1 MTLPRLRVPFSVLLI
16 LLIAMI
22 CAALSTVAYKLANEA
37 SNLTATQ
44 HTLNMST
51 DTVQS
56 IQGMLSSAKLVT
68 RLTSHS
74 TLTQQKD
81 LESRLSQ
88 LGFIKEAL
96 YDSPTI
102 SAIFIGYAT
111 GDFFLVRVVRDEQ
124 HAVALKLRSDTRF
137 IVQSIEH
144 TDITRATPGSINA
157 NSNGRFIYFDQNLK
171 LISQNDRPDYAKAYD
186 ARTRGWY
193 KSAVATNE
201 LVTSAP
207 YVFFTDGKLGKT
219 LSIKS
224 PDGQSVVGVDIT
236 LDTLNDIIKS
246 KRITPGT
253 HSAIVNDE
261 GFVIALDYE
270 KKLTSSV
277 ASDNR
282 PPEPSASAHSST
294 DSTLQTT
301 LTTVQLKDLR
311 AMNVPILSTAMSV
324 FHKRDNAKP
333 VLENFTV
340 DSIAWRTSIS
350 PLNVEGV
357 YPLYLLIA
365 SPDHELLAN
374 SHEIRRRG
382 IFLAI
387 IISLCSLPIGYLLI
401 SRPLKKL
408 TNSIQGMM
416 EFGEHS
422 AAIKTSFIT
431 ELSTLG
437 LAINRL
443 RQTILAFTSYAP
455 RDLVRDLV
463 KSGAGIQVGGESRYL
478 TILFTDLKDFSALSE
493 TTPSQELLQRVSLY
507 LELMTLAIKEEQGT
521 VDKFIGDAVM
531 AFWGAPVLD
540 QDHAYHACVA
550 AFKGQ
555 RRMVTLNARLIAE
568 NKPPLTV
575 RIGIHTDAVLV
586 GNIGSMERLSYTVMG
601 DGVNIAS
608 RLEGINKNYGTKICV
623 SQAVYKAAGER
634 LWLRPIDK
642 IRVKGRE
649 SEFLIYELLG
659 VRDGSS
665 ETQATE
671 TEQALCKVT
680 ERAYAFYSAKRYTEA
695 LCAYQELVDRY
706 DDALAKVMIAQ
717 CQANIG
723 SALSNPVHIEQ

>member
-22 CAALSTVAYKLANEA
+22 SAALSVVSYKLANEA
-37 SNLTATQ
+37 SNLTASQ
-44 HTLNMST
+44 HTLSMST
-51 DTVQS
+51 ETLQS
-56 IQGMLSSAKLVT
+56 IRRMLSSARLVT

-74 TLTQQKD
+74 SLTQQED

-96 YDSPTI
+96 SDSPTI

-111 GDFFLVRVVRDEQ
+111 GDFFLVRVVRDQQ
-124 HAVALKLRSDTRF
+124 HSVSLKLHPDTRL
-137 IVQSIEH
+137 IVQSIEY
-144 TDITRATPGSINA
+144 TDIDQATAGGAAA
-157 NSNGRFIYFDQNLK
+157 NVHGRFIYFDKDLK
-171 LISQNDRPDYAKAYD
+171 QISQTYRPDYAKSYD

-193 KSAVATNE
+193 KSADASSD
-201 LVTSAP
+201 LVTSPP
-207 YVFFTDGKLGKT
+207 YAFFTDGKLGQT

-224 PDGQSVVGVDIT
+224 SDGRSIVGVDIS

-253 HSAIVNDE
+253 HSAIVNDD
-261 GFVIALDYE
+261 GFVIALDYDNNPPVSTSTGNHTPKPSSSAQSAIGSASQTIMTTPQLKGLRE
-270 KKLTSSV
+270 LDIPIFSSV
-277 ASDNR
+277 M
-282 PPEPSASAHSST
+282 SA
-294 DSTLQTT
+294 
-301 LTTVQLKDLR
+301 
-311 AMNVPILSTAMSV
+311 
-324 FHKRDNAKP
+324 FHKRDSTKP
-333 VLENFTV
+333 VLTNFTV
-340 DSIAWRTSIS
+340 DSNVWRTSTS
-350 PLNVEGV
+350 PLHIEGAA
-357 YPLYLLIA
+357 PFYLLIA

-374 SHEIRRRG
+374 AHEIRRRG

-387 IISLCSLPIGYLLI
+387 IVSLCSLPVGYLLI

-408 TNSIQGMM
+408 TTNIQGMM
-416 EFGEHS
+416 EFREDS
-422 AAIKTSFIT
+422 APIKTSFIS

-443 RQTILAFTSYAP
+443 RQTILAFTAYVP

-463 KSGAGIQVGGESRYL
+463 KSGAKIQVGGESRYL
-478 TILFTDLKDFSALSE
+478 TILFTDLKDFSAMSE
-493 TTPSQELLQRVSLY
+493 STPSRELLQRVSYY
-507 LELMTLAIKEEQGT
+507 LELMTLAIKEEAGT

-540 QDHAYHACVA
+540 QHHAYHACVA

-555 RRMVTLNARLIAE
+555 RRMVSLNARLLSDK
-568 NKPPLTV
+568 KPPLTV

-586 GNIGSMERLSYTVMG
+586 GNIGSVERLSYTVMG

-608 RLEGINKNYGTKICV
+608 RLEGINKNYGTNICV
-623 SQAVYKAAGER
+623 SHSVYKEAGER

-659 VRDGSS
+659 IRDGSS

-671 TEQALCKVT
+671 TEQALCELT
-680 ERAYAFYSAKRYTEA
+680 EQAYALYTTKRYTEA
-695 LCAYQELVDRY
+695 LSAYQDIVERF
-706 DDALAKVMIAQ
+706 DDTLAKVMSEQ
-717 CQANIG
+717 CQANMTVEG
-723 SALSNPVHIEQ
+723 SILTQPL

>member
-1 MTLPRLRVPFSVLLI
+1 M
-16 LLIAMI
+16 
-22 CAALSTVAYKLANEA
+22 LSTAR
-37 SNLTATQ
+37 
-44 HTLNMST
+44 
-51 DTVQS
+51 
-56 IQGMLSSAKLVT
+56 LVT

-74 TLTQQKD
+74 TLTQQED

-96 YDSPTI
+96 LDSPTI

-111 GDFFLVRVVRDEQ
+111 GDFFLVRVVRDLQ
-124 HAVALKLRSDTRF
+124 HSISLKLHPDTRL
-137 IVQSIEH
+137 IVQSIEY
-144 TDITRATPGSINA
+144 TDIDQTSAGSAAA
-157 NSNGRFIYFDQNLK
+157 NVHGRFIYFDKDLK
-171 LISQNDRPDYAKAYD
+171 QISQSYRPDYAKSYD

-193 KSAVATNE
+193 KSADATRE
-201 LVTSAP
+201 LVTSPP
-207 YVFFTDGKLGKT
+207 YAFFTDGKLGQT

-224 PDGQSVVGVDIT
+224 SDGRSIVGVDIS

-261 GFVIALDYE
+261 GFVIALDYNNDPPVS
-270 KKLTSSV
+270 TST
-277 ASDNR
+277 DNHT
-282 PPEPSASAHSST
+282 PKPNSSTQNSIGSAS
-294 DSTLQTT
+294 QTIM
-301 LTTVQLKDLR
+301 TTPQLKGLR
-311 AMNVPILSTAMSV
+311 ELNIPIFSSIMSV
-324 FHKRDNAKP
+324 FHERDSTKP
-333 VLENFTV
+333 VLTNFTV
-340 DSIAWRTSIS
+340 DSNVWRTSTS
-350 PLNVEGV
+350 PLHIDDAA
-357 YPLYLLIA
+357 PFYLLIA

-374 SHEIRRRG
+374 AHEIRRRG

-387 IISLCSLPIGYLLI
+387 IVSLCSLPIGYLLI

-408 TNSIQGMM
+408 TTNIQGMM
-416 EFGEHS
+416 EFREDS
-422 AAIKTSFIT
+422 APIKTSFIS

-443 RQTILAFTSYAP
+443 RQTILAFTAYVP

-463 KSGAGIQVGGESRYL
+463 KSGAKIQVGGESRYL

-493 TTPSQELLQRVSLY
+493 NTPSRELLQRVSYY
-507 LELMTLAIKEEQGT
+507 LELMTLAIKEEAGT

-540 QDHAYHACVA
+540 QHHAYHACVA

-555 RRMVTLNARLIAE
+555 RRMVSLNARLLAE
-568 NKPPLTV
+568 KKPPLTV

-586 GNIGSMERLSYTVMG
+586 GNIGSVERLSYTVMG
-601 DGVNIAS
+601 DGVNISS
-608 RLEGINKNYGTKICV
+608 RLEGINKNYGTNICV
-623 SQAVYKAAGER
+623 SHSVYKEAGER

-659 VRDGSS
+659 IRDGSS

-671 TEQALCKVT
+671 TEQALCELT
-680 ERAYAFYSAKRYTEA
+680 EQAYALYAAKRYTEA
-695 LCAYQELVDRY
+695 LSAYQDIVERF
-706 DDALAKVMIAQ
+706 DDTLAQVMCEQ
-717 CQANIG
+717 CQ
-723 SALSNPVHIEQ
+723 SYLTIEG

>member
-1 MTLPRLRVPFSVLLI
+1 MTLPRVRIPFSVLLI
-16 LLIAMI
+16 LLIASVSS
-22 CAALSTVAYKLANEA
+22 ALSIVAHTMAIEA

-44 HTLNMST
+44 QTLSVST
-51 DTVQS
+51 DTLQS
-56 IQGMLSSAKLVT
+56 IQRMLSSARLVT

-74 TLTQQKD
+74 TLTQQED

-111 GDFFLVRVVRDEQ
+111 GDFFLVRVVRDQQ
-124 HAVALKLRSDTRF
+124 HSVALKLHPDTRF
-137 IVQSIEH
+137 VVQSIEY
-144 TDITRATPGSINA
+144 TDIDQASPGSAAA
-157 NSNGRFIYFDQNLK
+157 NVHGRFIYFDQDLK
-171 LISQNDRPDYAKAYD
+171 QISQSYRPDYAKSYD
-186 ARTRGWY
+186 PRTRGWY
-193 KSAVATNE
+193 KTAAATSD

-207 YVFFTDGKLGKT
+207 YVFFTDGKLGQT

-224 PDGQSVVGVDIT
+224 PDGQSIIGVDIS

-253 HSAIVNDE
+253 HSAIVNDD
-261 GFVIALDYE
+261 GFVLALDYGQKSSSATAAGE
-270 KKLTSSV
+270 GNQAPKTNAVVSTTSAPM
-277 ASDNR
+277 AS
-282 PPEPSASAHSST
+282 PAVP
-294 DSTLQTT
+294 
-301 LTTVQLKDLR
+301 QLKSLR
-311 AMNVPILSTAMSV
+311 EYNVPIFSTVMSL
-324 FHKRDNAKP
+324 FHQRDKTKP
-333 VLENFTV
+333 VLTDFNV
-340 DSIAWRTSIS
+340 DGTAWRTSTS
-350 PLNVEGV
+350 PLNIEGAS
-357 YPLYLLIA
+357 PFYLLIA

-374 SHEIRRRG
+374 AHEIRQRG

-387 IISLCSLPIGYLLI
+387 VISLCSLPIGYLLI

-408 TNSIQGMM
+408 TNNIQGMM
-416 EFGEHS
+416 EFNEKSG
-422 AAIKTSFIT
+422 AIKTSFIS

-443 RQTILAFTSYAP
+443 RQAILAFTAYVP
-455 RDLVRDLV
+455 RELVRDLV
-463 KSGAGIQVGGESRYL
+463 KSGAEIQVGGESRYL

-493 TTPSQELLQRVSLY
+493 TTPSRELLQRVSYY
-507 LELMTLAIKEEQGT
+507 LELMTLAVKEEDGT

-540 QDHAYHACVA
+540 QHHAYHACVA

-555 RRMVTLNARLIAE
+555 RRMVALNARLVAE
-568 NKPPLTV
+568 KKTPLTV

-586 GNIGSMERLSYTVMG
+586 GNIGSLERLSYTVMG

-623 SQAVYKAAGER
+623 SHSVYKEAGER
-634 LWLRPIDK
+634 LWLRPIEK

-659 VRDGSS
+659 IRDGSE
-665 ETQATE
+665 ETQATA
-671 TEQALCKVT
+671 TEQALCELT
-680 ERAYAFYSAKRYTEA
+680 EQAYALYAAQRYTEA
-695 LCAYQELVDRY
+695 LSCYLEIAEQF
-706 DDALAKVMIAQ
+706 DDILAKVMAEQ
-717 CQANIG
+717 CQANMTLV
-723 SALSNPVHIEQ
+723 S

>member
-1 MTLPRLRVPFSVLLI
+1 MNLPRLRIPFSVLLI
-16 LLIAMI
+16 LLIVMI
-22 CAALSTVAYKLANEA
+22 SAALSIVAYKLADEA
-37 SNLTATQ
+37 SNLSATQ
-44 HTLNMST
+44 HTLSMST

-56 IQGMLSSAKLVT
+56 IQGILSSAKIVT

-74 TLTQQKD
+74 TLTQQKN

-96 YDSPTI
+96 YDSPTV
-102 SAIFIGYAT
+102 SSIFIGYAT

-124 HAVALKLRSDTRF
+124 HAVALKLHADTRF
-137 IVQSIEH
+137 IVQSIEY
-144 TDITRATPGSINA
+144 
-157 NSNGRFIYFDQNLK
+157 SNVNQAIPETIETNVQGRFIYLDRNLK
-171 LISQNDRPDYAKAYD
+171 LISQSYRPDYAKAYD

-193 KSAVATNE
+193 NSAVTTNE

-207 YVFFTDGKLGKT
+207 YVFFTDGKLGQT

-253 HSAIVNDE
+253 YSAIVNDE
-261 GFVIALDYE
+261 GLVIALDYE
-270 KKLTSSV
+270 KERSSSTASNSHTS
-277 ASDNR
+277 
-282 PPEPSASAHSST
+282 EPSTSAHSSP
-294 DSTLQTT
+294 DSALQTSLAT
-301 LTTVQLKDLR
+301 QQLKDLR
-311 AMNVPILSTAMSV
+311 TANVPIFSTIMSV
-324 FHKRDNAKP
+324 FDKRDKTKP

-340 DSIAWRTSIS
+340 DTVAWRTSTS

-365 SPDHELLAN
+365 SPAHELLAN
-374 SHEIRRRG
+374 AHEIRRRG

-387 IISLCSLPIGYLLI
+387 IISLCSLPLGYLLI

-408 TNSIQGMM
+408 TNNIQGMM
-416 EFGEHS
+416 EFSEHS

-443 RQTILAFTSYAP
+443 RQTILAFTSYVP

-463 KSGAGIQVGGESRYL
+463 KSGADIQVGGESRYL

-493 TTPSQELLQRVSLY
+493 TTPARELLQRVSYY
-507 LELMTLAIKEEQGT
+507 LGLMTLAIKEEEGT

-540 QDHAYHACVA
+540 QHHAYHACVA

-555 RRMVTLNARLIAE
+555 RRMVTLNARLISE

-586 GNIGSMERLSYTVMG
+586 GNIGSTERLSYTVMG

-623 SQAVYKAAGER
+623 SHSVFKEAGER

-649 SEFLIYELLG
+649 GEFLIYELLG
-659 VRDGSS
+659 IRDGSV

-671 TEQALCKVT
+671 TEQALCELT
-680 ERAYAFYSAKRYTEA
+680 ERAYTLYAAKRDSEA
-695 LCAYQELVDRY
+695 LAAYQELVDRF
-706 DDALAKVMIAQ
+706 DDTLAKVMITQ
-717 CQANIG
+717 CQANMTIEKTK
-723 SALSNPVHIEQ
+723 HIVT

>member
-1 MTLPRLRVPFSVLLI
+1 
-16 LLIAMI
+16 MI
-22 CAALSTVAYKLANEA
+22 SAALSVVFYKMANEA
-37 SNLTATQ
+37 SNLTASQ
-44 HTLNMST
+44 NTLSMST
-51 DTVQS
+51 ETLQS
-56 IQGMLSSAKLVT
+56 IRRMLSSARLVT

-74 TLTQQKD
+74 TLTQQED

-96 YDSPTI
+96 TDSPTI
-102 SAIFIGYAT
+102 SAIFIGYTT
-111 GDFFLVRVVRDEQ
+111 GDFFLVRVVRDQ
-124 HAVALKLRSDTRF
+124 QQAVALKAHPDTRF
-137 IVQSIEH
+137 VVQSIEH
-144 TDITRATPGSINA
+144 TDIDQGTASSTEA
-157 NSNGRFIYFDQNLK
+157 NVHGRFIYFDQDLK
-171 LISQNDRPDYAKAYD
+171 QISQSYRPDYAKSYD
-186 ARTRGWY
+186 PRTRGWY

-207 YVFFTDGKLGKT
+207 YAFFTDGKLGQT

-224 PDGQSVVGVDIT
+224 TDGQSVIGVDIS
-236 LDTLNDIIKS
+236 LDTLNEIIKS

-253 HSAIVNDE
+253 HSAIVNDD
-261 GFVIALDYE
+261 GFVIALDYDRN
-270 KKLTSSV
+270 LSSSK
-277 ASDNR
+277 APGNQTPGPRTNTQNSTG
-282 PPEPSASAHSST
+282 SA
-294 DSTLQTT
+294 LQTSLAT
-301 LTTVQLKDLR
+301 PQLTGLREMNIPIFSTV
-311 AMNVPILSTAMSV
+311 MSV
-324 FHKRDNAKP
+324 FHKRDQTKP
-333 VLENFTV
+333 ILTNFTV
-340 DSIAWRTSIS
+340 DSIDWRTSTS
-350 PLNVEGV
+350 PLYTEGTA
-357 YPLYLLIA
+357 PFYLVIA

-374 SHEIRRRG
+374 AHEIRRRG
-382 IFLAI
+382 IWLAI

-408 TNSIQGMM
+408 TTNIQGMM
-416 EFGEHS
+416 EFRENS
-422 AAIKTSFIT
+422 APIKTSFIT

-443 RQTILAFTSYAP
+443 RQTILAFTAYVP

-463 KSGAGIQVGGESRYL
+463 NSGAEIQVGGESRYL

-493 TTPSQELLQRVSLY
+493 ITPSRELLQRVSYY
-507 LELMTLAIKEEQGT
+507 LELMTLAIKEEDGT

-540 QDHAYHACVA
+540 QHHAYHACVA

-555 RRMVTLNARLIAE
+555 RRMVTLNERLISE

-575 RIGIHTDAVLV
+575 RIGVHTDAVLV
-586 GNIGSMERLSYTVMG
+586 GNIGSVERLSYTVMG

-623 SQAVYKAAGER
+623 SHSVYKEAGER

-659 VRDGSS
+659 IRDGSG

-671 TEQALCKVT
+671 TEQALCAST
-680 ERAYAFYSAKRYTEA
+680 EQAYALYAAKRYQEA
-695 LCAYQELVDRY
+695 LSAYQDIAERF
-706 DDALAKVMIAQ
+706 DDTLSRVMSEQ
-717 CQANIG
+717 CQ
-723 SALSNPVHIEQ
+723 SYLTIEG

>member
-1 MTLPRLRVPFSVLLI
+1 MTLPRVRIPFSVLLI
-16 LLIAMI
+16 LLIASVSS
-22 CAALSTVAYKLANEA
+22 ALSIVAHTMAIEA

-44 HTLNMST
+44 QTLSVST
-51 DTVQS
+51 DTLQS
-56 IQGMLSSAKLVT
+56 IQRMLSSARLVT

-74 TLTQQKD
+74 TLTQQED

-111 GDFFLVRVVRDEQ
+111 GDFFLVRVVRDQQ
-124 HAVALKLRSDTRF
+124 HSVALKLHPDTRF
-137 IVQSIEH
+137 VVQSIEY
-144 TDITRATPGSINA
+144 TDIDQASPGSAAA
-157 NSNGRFIYFDQNLK
+157 NVHGRFIYFDQDLK
-171 LISQNDRPDYAKAYD
+171 QISQSYRPDYAKSYD
-186 ARTRGWY
+186 PRTRGWY
-193 KSAVATNE
+193 KTAAATSA

-207 YVFFTDGKLGKT
+207 YVFFTDGKLGQT

-224 PDGQSVVGVDIT
+224 PDGQSIIGVDIS

-253 HSAIVNDE
+253 HSAIVNDD
-261 GFVIALDYE
+261 GFVLALDYGQKSSSATAAGE
-270 KKLTSSV
+270 GNQAPKTNAVVSTTSAPM
-277 ASDNR
+277 AS
-282 PPEPSASAHSST
+282 PAVP
-294 DSTLQTT
+294 
-301 LTTVQLKDLR
+301 QLKSLR
-311 AMNVPILSTAMSV
+311 EYNVPIFSTVMSL
-324 FHKRDNAKP
+324 FHQRDKTKP
-333 VLENFTV
+333 VLTDFNV
-340 DSIAWRTSIS
+340 DGTAWRTSTS
-350 PLNVEGV
+350 PLNIEGAS
-357 YPLYLLIA
+357 PFYLLIA

-374 SHEIRRRG
+374 AHEIRQRG

-387 IISLCSLPIGYLLI
+387 VISLCSLPIGYLLI

-408 TNSIQGMM
+408 TNNIQGMM
-416 EFGEHS
+416 EFNEKSG
-422 AAIKTSFIT
+422 AIKTSFIS

-443 RQTILAFTSYAP
+443 RQAILAFTAYVP
-455 RDLVRDLV
+455 RELVRDLV
-463 KSGAGIQVGGESRYL
+463 KSGAEIQVGGESRYL

-493 TTPSQELLQRVSLY
+493 TTPSRELLQRVSYY
-507 LELMTLAIKEEQGT
+507 LELMTIAVKEEDGT

-540 QDHAYHACVA
+540 QHHAYHACVA

-555 RRMVTLNARLIAE
+555 RRMVALNARLVAE
-568 NKPPLTV
+568 KKTPLTV

-586 GNIGSMERLSYTVMG
+586 GNIGSLERLSYTVMG

-623 SQAVYKAAGER
+623 SQSVYKEAGER
-634 LWLRPIDK
+634 LWLRPIEK

-659 VRDGSS
+659 IRDGSE
-665 ETQATE
+665 ETRATA
-671 TEQALCKVT
+671 TEQALCELT
-680 ERAYAFYSAKRYTEA
+680 EQAYALYAAQRYTEA
-695 LCAYQELVDRY
+695 LSCYLEIAEQF
-706 DDALAKVMIAQ
+706 DDTLAKVMAEQ
-717 CQANIG
+717 CQANMTLV
-723 SALSNPVHIEQ
+723 S

>member
-1 MTLPRLRVPFSVLLI
+1 MTLPRLRIPFSVLLI
-16 LLIAMI
+16 LLIA
-22 CAALSTVAYKLANEA
+22 AVSSALSIVAHTMAIEA
-37 SNLTATQ
+37 SNLTAT
-44 HTLNMST
+44 HRTLSVST
-51 DTVQS
+51 DTLQS
-56 IQGMLSSAKLVT
+56 IQRMLSSARLVT

-74 TLTQQKD
+74 TLTQQED

-111 GDFFLVRVVRDEQ
+111 GDFFLVRAVRDQQ
-124 HAVALKLRSDTRF
+124 HSVALKLHPDTRF
-137 IVQSIEH
+137 VVQSIEY
-144 TDITRATPGSINA
+144 TDIDQASAGSAAA
-157 NSNGRFIYFDQNLK
+157 NVHGRFIYFDQDLK
-171 LISQNDRPDYAKAYD
+171 QISQSYRPDYAKSSD

-193 KSAVATNE
+193 KTAAATGD

-207 YVFFTDGKLGKT
+207 YVFFTDGKLGQT

-224 PDGQSVVGVDIT
+224 PDGQSVIGVDIS

-253 HSAIVNDE
+253 HSAIVNDD

-270 KKLTSSV
+270 QKPSGATPAGESPKTPSTS
-277 ASDNR
+277 AKGATT
-282 PPEPSASAHSST
+282 SAP
-294 DSTLQTT
+294 QTS
-301 LTTVQLKDLR
+301 LAAPQLKSLNEH
-311 AMNVPILSTAMSV
+311 NVPIFSTVMSI
-324 FHKRDNAKP
+324 FDQRDKTKP
-333 VLENFTV
+333 VLTDFNV
-340 DSIAWRTSIS
+340 DGTAWRTSTS
-350 PLNVEGV
+350 PLNIDGAS
-357 YPLYLLIA
+357 PFYLLIA

-374 SHEIRRRG
+374 AHEIRQRG

-387 IISLCSLPIGYLLI
+387 VISLCSLPIGYLLI

-416 EFGEHS
+416 EFNDNS
-422 AAIKTSFIT
+422 VAIKSSFIT

-437 LAINRL
+437 MAINRL
-443 RQTILAFTSYAP
+443 RQAILSFTAYVP
-455 RDLVRDLV
+455 RELVRDLV
-463 KSGAGIQVGGESRYL
+463 KSGEEIQVGGESRYL

-493 TTPSQELLQRVSLY
+493 TTPSRELLQRVSYY
-507 LELMTLAIKEEQGT
+507 LELMTLAIKEEDGT

-540 QDHAYHACVA
+540 QHHAYHACVA

-555 RRMVTLNARLIAE
+555 RRMVALNARLVAE
-568 NKPPLTV
+568 KKTPLTV

-586 GNIGSMERLSYTVMG
+586 GNIGSLERLSYTVMG

-608 RLEGINKNYGTKICV
+608 RLEGINKNYGTHICV
-623 SQAVYKAAGER
+623 SHSVYKEAGER

-659 VRDGSS
+659 IRDGSN
-665 ETQATE
+665 ETQATT
-671 TEQALCKVT
+671 TEQMLCERT
-680 ERAYAFYSAKRYTEA
+680 EQAYAFYAAQRYTEA
-695 LCAYQELVDRY
+695 LNCYLEIAEQY
-706 DDALAKVMIAQ
+706 DDTLAKVMAEQ
-717 CQANIG
+717 CQANMTIDG
-723 SALSNPVHIEQ
+723 